1 MARNR
6 KSQERRAKE
15 VTVLEAFRKRGLWV
29 PERNKP
35 VYMVEYGERP
45 YLKQVMIEV
54 SAPQNAKEELVEK
67 WREFANNKRMRE
79 DNITAIYCI
88 GNDGFE
94 GLDKLDKGKEIV
106 NAELRF

>member
-1 MARNR
+1 M
-6 KSQERRAKE
+6 
-15 VTVLEAFRKRGLWV
+15 TVLEAFRKRGLWV

-45 YLKQVMIEV
+45 FLRQIAIEV
-54 SAPQNAKEELVEK
+54 STPENAKEELTEK
-67 WREFANNKRMRE
+67 WREFADNKRMRE

-88 GNDGFE
+88 GNEGFE

-106 NAELRF
+106 NAKLRF

>member
-1 MARNR
+1 M
-6 KSQERRAKE
+6 
-15 VTVLEAFRKRGLWV
+15 TVLEAFRKRGLWV

-45 YLKQVMIEV
+45 YLRQAAVEV
-54 SAPQNAKEELVEK
+54 SAPETAKEELVAEWHK
-67 WREFANNKRMRE
+67 FAMKKRMRE

-88 GNDGFE
+88 GNEGFE

-106 NAELRF
+106 NAGLRF